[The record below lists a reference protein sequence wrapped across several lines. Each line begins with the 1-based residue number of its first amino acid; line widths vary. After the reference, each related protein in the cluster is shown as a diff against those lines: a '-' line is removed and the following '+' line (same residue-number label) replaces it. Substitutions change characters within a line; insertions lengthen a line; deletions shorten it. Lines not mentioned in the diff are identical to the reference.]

1 MMRQSI
7 IHNSPCILLVAIV
20 LSGCGKSHSASV
32 SGIVT
37 LDGKPLPLG
46 TVSFY
51 PEHAGAVAYGSIDK
65 NGHYRVRTGTEEGL
79 AVGDYVV
86 TVVAMTPPR
95 EPKYP
100 TENPLG
106 TLITPARYG
115 KREQSNLKYTVAA
128 GANPI
133 DIALRSHAP

>member
-7 IHNSPCILLVAIV
+7 IHYSPFIFLVAIL
-20 LSGCGKSHSASV
+20 LSGCGKGHHASV

-37 LDGKPLPLG
+37 LDGAPLRLG

-51 PEHAGAVAYGSIDK
+51 PEHGGAVAYGSIGKD
-65 NGHYRVRTGTEEGL
+65 GHYRVRTGTDDGL
-79 AVGDYVV
+79 TVGDYLV

-106 TLITPARYG
+106 TLITPAHYG
-115 KREQSNLKYTVAA
+115 KREQSNLKFTVVA
-128 GANPI
+128 GSNPI
-133 DIALRSHAP
+133 DIALRSHTP